1 MPPGGFCPEPPP
13 DWACWVLSPQLR
25 GATGPTGPQGESG
38 PTGPAG
44 PTGPQG
50 ATGPTGP
57 AGSASET
64 GPTGPTGPQGE
75 AGPTGP
81 TGPPGP
87 DGRSGIAGE
96 DGPTGPTG
104 PQGEVGP
111 TGPTG
116 PPGPDGRTGIGGED
130 GPTGP
135 TGPQGEAGP
144 TGPTGPPG
152 EIGPTGAQ
160 GVPGEV
166 GPTGPTGEA
175 PQDSFASFLNTQYPM
190 TSGIQIALLPDV
202 TDTTGNITQP
212 DVTKIGLAPGYY
224 LISYKVSCLFRQAS
238 YMQVT
243 PSYNGTSHLETGIYF
258 ATSTEGSSACGSAY
272 LIVRAPTATQFSLTF
287 TSSSSATDGEINVT
301 VLKLNRPL

>member
-1 MPPGGFCPEPPP
+1 MTHHDMPPGGFCPEPPP
-13 DWACWVLSPQLR
+13 WACWVLSPQLR

-50 ATGPTGP
+50 ETGPTGP

-81 TGPPGP
+81 TGP
-87 DGRSGIAGE
+87 
-96 DGPTGPTG
+96 TGP
-104 PQGEVGP
+104 E
-111 TGPTG
+111 
-116 PPGPDGRTGIGGED
+116 GRTGNA
-130 GPTGP
+130 
-135 TGPQGEAGP
+135 GEAGP
-144 TGPTGPPG
+144 TGPTGAQGEVGPTGPAGPPG
-152 EIGPTGAQ
+152 EIGPTGPTGAQ

-166 GPTGPTGEA
+166 GPQGEIGPTGPTGEA

-190 TSGIQIALLPDV
+190 SNGTQIILLPDV

-212 DVTKIGLAPGYY
+212 DVTRIGLAPGYY
-224 LISYKVSCLFRQAS
+224 LISYKVSCIFRQAS

-258 ATSTEGSSACGSAY
+258 ATSTEGSSACGSAH